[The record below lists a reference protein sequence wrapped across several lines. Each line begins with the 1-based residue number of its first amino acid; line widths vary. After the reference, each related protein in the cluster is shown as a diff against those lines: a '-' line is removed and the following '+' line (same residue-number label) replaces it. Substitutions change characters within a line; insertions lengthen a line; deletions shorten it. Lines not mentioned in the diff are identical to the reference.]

1 VNDSGPDR
9 RRGAEVLGDLP
20 VSLWGP
26 LLRAVRR
33 AAGGLD
39 RAELPPAL
47 RPFASWKPE
56 KLAADRPRRAV
67 AEALAGDPRLRE
79 LVGEALE
86 DRDAFAAA
94 ESTDV
99 ARLRAAHGTETAAAA
114 LAARGRWDDLAVLA
128 AEAGARIAA
137 RERVT
142 AEGALQREVE
152 QSEATRRRLAEELGA
167 VRAERDAQ
175 RRRADEA
182 EGRLR
187 AGDGEQRKL
196 LLERAAMRARVAE
209 LGETLDRERRR
220 SDDRAARLRRR
231 LAEAEERA
239 RVDDVRAARAVDQLE
254 RLAAELRGALTPEGA
269 APGSGAPGSGARGSG
284 GPGSGG
290 PGSGAPGSEPSAA
303 PAPRPVRPTDQ
314 PAHASTVPRGV
325 AAAEAGRPC
334 RLPPGLG
341 PSDPLAVASL
351 LQVPGL
357 EVVVDGY
364 NVTRDDCGLA
374 HGTLMEQ
381 RLWLVRLAGAVA
393 ARHRRRMTV
402 VFDGTD
408 LVPGAMPSTRGVL
421 VAFSSGDETADDRIV
436 ALVDDLADDVPVLV
450 VSSDRAVQR
459 DCEAR
464 GANVAPS
471 RSFLAAAGG

>member
-1 VNDSGPDR
+1 MNDSGPDR

-142 AEGALQREVE
+142 AEGALQREAE

-196 LLERAAMRARVAE
+196 VLESSALRVQVAE

-220 SDDRAARLRRR
+220 SDERAARLRRR

-239 RVDDVRAARAVDQLE
+239 RVD
-254 RLAAELRGALTPEGA
+254 
-269 APGSGAPGSGARGSG
+269 
-284 GPGSGG
+284 
-290 PGSGAPGSEPSAA
+290 
-303 PAPRPVRPTDQ
+303 
-314 PAHASTVPRGV
+314 
-325 AAAEAGRPC
+325 
-334 RLPPGLG
+334 
-341 PSDPLAVASL
+341 
-351 LQVPGL
+351 
-357 EVVVDGY
+357 
-364 NVTRDDCGLA
+364 
-374 HGTLMEQ
+374 
-381 RLWLVRLAGAVA
+381 
-393 ARHRRRMTV
+393 
-402 VFDGTD
+402 
-408 LVPGAMPSTRGVL
+408 
-421 VAFSSGDETADDRIV
+421 
-436 ALVDDLADDVPVLV
+436 
-450 VSSDRAVQR
+450 
-459 DCEAR
+459 
-464 GANVAPS
+464 
-471 RSFLAAAGG
+471 

>member
-1 VNDSGPDR
+1 V
-9 RRGAEVLGDLP
+9 
-20 VSLWGP
+20 
-26 LLRAVRR
+26 
-33 AAGGLD
+33 
-39 RAELPPAL
+39 
-47 RPFASWKPE
+47 
-56 KLAADRPRRAV
+56 PRR
-67 AEALAGDPRLRE
+67 
-79 LVGEALE
+79 
-86 DRDAFAAA
+86 
-94 ESTDV
+94 
-99 ARLRAAHGTETAAAA
+99 
-114 LAARGRWDDLAVLA
+114 
-128 AEAGARIAA
+128 
-137 RERVT
+137 
-142 AEGALQREVE
+142 
-152 QSEATRRRLAEELGA
+152 
-167 VRAERDAQ
+167 
-175 RRRADEA
+175 
-182 EGRLR
+182 
-187 AGDGEQRKL
+187 
-196 LLERAAMRARVAE
+196 
-209 LGETLDRERRR
+209 
-220 SDDRAARLRRR
+220 
-231 LAEAEERA
+231 
-239 RVDDVRAARAVDQLE
+239 
-254 RLAAELRGALTPEGA
+254 
-269 APGSGAPGSGARGSG
+269 
-284 GPGSGG
+284 
-290 PGSGAPGSEPSAA
+290 
-303 PAPRPVRPTDQ
+303 
-314 PAHASTVPRGV
+314 V